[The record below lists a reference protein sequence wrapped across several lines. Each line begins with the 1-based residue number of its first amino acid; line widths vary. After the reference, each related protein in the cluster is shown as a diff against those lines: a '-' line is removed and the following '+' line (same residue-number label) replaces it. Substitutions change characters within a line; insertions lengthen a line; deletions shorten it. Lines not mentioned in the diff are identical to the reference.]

1 MIRKVDITYLT
12 TFALF
17 MTAVVTFYSCGSST
31 PNTTAATVS
40 SANAKIVTCPG
51 TTAADVSITTTPAFQ
66 PGSVSIAVND
76 VVKWTNNDSA
86 VHTATSGTPGALDGK
101 FDTGNLAPNAVMCVQ
116 FLAAG
121 SYNYFCNIHT
131 FMTGTVTVQ

>member
-1 MIRKVDITYLT
+1 MKRRLNSAHIAA
-12 TFALF
+12 FAFFLSV
-17 MTAVVTFYSCGSST
+17 VVTCYSCGSST

-40 SANAKIVTCPG
+40 SASARIVTCPASSV
-51 TTAADVSITTTPAFQ
+51 TAVSIVNFAFQ

-76 VVKWTNNDSA
+76 IVKWTNNDSTA
-86 VHTATSGTPGALDGK
+86 HTATSGAPGALDGK
-101 FDTGNLAPNAVMCVQ
+101 FDTGNLAPNATACVQ

-131 FMTGTVTVQ
+131 FMTGTVIVQ